1 MPVDPQM
8 VARGALVAGLPSW
21 WDRLRAKAKIIGTA
35 MTSRHDK
42 VMTVSND
49 GRRIELVDADEFS
62 DTQRE
67 TGGPEA
73 KAPAPNAGPKA

>member
-1 MPVDPQM
+1 
-8 VARGALVAGLPSW
+8 
-21 WDRLRAKAKIIGTA
+21 

-49 GRRIELVDADEFS
+49 GRRIELIDADEFS
-62 DTQRE
+62 GTHRE

-73 KAPAPNAGPKA
+73 RAPAPNAGPNA